1 MSPAAPSVTQHRATV
16 RVFTTIWKG
25 KKKRTAG
32 TRHPAPAILPPLF
45 WKHID
50 GCNFVFQPHLR
61 CSILMSGASPLCSP
75 ACTQS
80 LLNWASFHPPNG
92 RSTVNLSPSPSN
104 IQLFEHCWRICRN
117 KRVLLNSQCAAGWK
131 EKLCLSSYLM
141 HICLLMPCRSAPVD
155 APKGWLYPPPHSV
168 FFIYYPSLT

>member
-1 MSPAAPSVTQHRATV
+1 MSPEAPSVVQHRATI

-25 KKKRTAG
+25 KKKGPQAHST
-32 TRHPAPAILPPLF
+32 LLLWWFFFFF

-50 GCNFVFQPHLR
+50 SWDFVFQPHLR
-61 CSILMSGASPLCSP
+61 CRILMSSASPPCSP
-75 ACTQS
+75 ACTQG
-80 LLNWASFHPPNG
+80 LLNWASVHPPNG

-155 APKGWLYPPPHSV
+155 GS
-168 FFIYYPSLT
+168 